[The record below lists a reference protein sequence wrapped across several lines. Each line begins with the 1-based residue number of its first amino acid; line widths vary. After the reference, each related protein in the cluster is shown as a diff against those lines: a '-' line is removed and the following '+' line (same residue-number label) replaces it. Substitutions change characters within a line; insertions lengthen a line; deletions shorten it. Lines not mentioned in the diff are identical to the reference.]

1 MELGQSIPCTV
12 ELLVWFDRSTVHTLP
27 AVFSYRVGSL
37 VILLKYQKLYI
48 LLLAIIF
55 YMFYIKSDIYAEK
68 YKLLIY
74 TFPEY
79 FNNSKCWFSIISEMV
94 QKLLLNRLL

>member
-1 MELGQSIPCTV
+1 
-12 ELLVWFDRSTVHTLP
+12 
-27 AVFSYRVGSL
+27 
-37 VILLKYQKLYI
+37 
-48 LLLAIIF
+48 
-55 YMFYIKSDIYAEK
+55 MFYIKSDIYAEK

-79 FNNSKCWFSIISEMV
+79 FNNSKYWFSIISEMV